1 MNRFEEKDKAFQTAE
16 GEIQA
21 LQRKL
26 YLTQDELKRSE
37 SKLATTSAELNIA
50 SSRTDEIAKAIK
62 TLETKNMIDETR
74 IDMLEGQVKEA
85 KQMVEESDIK
95 YDEIARKSA
104 MVEGDLQRTEERADT
119 GENTIINL
127 EQELQ
132 DIGENLKSLEVAEE
146 KAQQREEEYKRQM
159 KSLFEKL
166 KK

>member
-1 MNRFEEKDKAFQTAE
+1 MRPVSFVPIENCCNFV
-16 GEIQA
+16 
-21 LQRKL
+21 
-26 YLTQDELKRSE
+26 LTHPPLG
-37 SKLATTSAELNIA
+37 
-50 SSRTDEIAKAIK
+50 
-62 TLETKNMIDETR
+62 

-146 KAQQREEEYKRQM
+146 KAVAVGLLWFFATIVTG
-159 KSLFEKL
+159 LFGGVKFHDIL
-166 KK
+166 APDMVP

>member
-1 MNRFEEKDKAFQTAE
+1 MRPVSFIPIRNCCNF
-16 GEIQA
+16 
-21 LQRKL
+21 L
-26 YLTQDELKRSE
+26 LTHPPLG
-37 SKLATTSAELNIA
+37 
-50 SSRTDEIAKAIK
+50 
-62 TLETKNMIDETR
+62 

-166 KK
+166 KNAEARYLLLIQKILFSQCGNFIIFYHSDFM

>member
-1 MNRFEEKDKAFQTAE
+1 MRPVSFVPIRNCSNFLITHPPL
-16 GEIQA
+16 G
-21 LQRKL
+21 
-26 YLTQDELKRSE
+26 
-37 SKLATTSAELNIA
+37 
-50 SSRTDEIAKAIK
+50 
-62 TLETKNMIDETR
+62 

-166 KK
+166 KNAEARYFSKKKFLTMWKFLPLRF

>member
-1 MNRFEEKDKAFQTAE
+1 MRPVSFVPIENCCNF
-16 GEIQA
+16 A
-21 LQRKL
+21 LTIHPPL
-26 YLTQDELKRSE
+26 G
-37 SKLATTSAELNIA
+37 
-50 SSRTDEIAKAIK
+50 
-62 TLETKNMIDETR
+62 

-166 KK
+166 KNAEARYFSKKNFFFHSVAIS

>member
-1 MNRFEEKDKAFQTAE
+1 MRPVSFVPIENCCNF
-16 GEIQA
+16 A
-21 LQRKL
+21 LTHPPL
-26 YLTQDELKRSE
+26 G
-37 SKLATTSAELNIA
+37 
-50 SSRTDEIAKAIK
+50 
-62 TLETKNMIDETR
+62 

-166 KK
+166 KNAEARYLSKKIFFSQCRNFIIFYHSDFT